1 MDGTVSLDV
10 LIGLTRERAPS
21 GVPLDLLASAS
32 ALSRD
37 LNDLSDRLV
46 DHFVRQARRAGCSWA
61 QIAEALGV
69 TRQAAQQRFA
79 GRWRGRLRGRR
90 KAAPWHGY
98 TDRARRVVELAQEEA
113 RRLDHNYVGTEHVL
127 LGILRQPAGVGAKV
141 LHAWSVTNDGVR
153 REVEARIGRGDP
165 TSVRLPI
172 PFTPRAKKALDLA
185 VREAK
190 ELGHNY
196 VGTEHLLLAL
206 VSIPEGVAARI
217 LEGVGA
223 GKERIREQIIRLLA
237 A

>member
-1 MDGTVSLDV
+1 MDGPVSLDL
-10 LIGLTRERAPS
+10 LIGLTRDRAPS
-21 GVPLDLLASAS
+21 GLPLGHLASAA

-37 LNDLSDRLV
+37 LNDLSDRLL
-46 DHFVRQARRAGCSWA
+46 DHFVQEARRAGCSWA

-79 GRWRGRLRGRR
+79 GRWLGRMRGRR
-90 KAAPWHGY
+90 KAAPRHGY

-141 LHAWSVTNDGVR
+141 LHALSVSGDQVR
-153 REVEARIGRGDP
+153 QEVVARIGRGDP

-190 ELGHNY
+190 DLGHNY

-206 VSIPEGVAARI
+206 VSFPEGVAAQI

-223 GKERIREQIIRLLA
+223 RKERIREHILRLLA